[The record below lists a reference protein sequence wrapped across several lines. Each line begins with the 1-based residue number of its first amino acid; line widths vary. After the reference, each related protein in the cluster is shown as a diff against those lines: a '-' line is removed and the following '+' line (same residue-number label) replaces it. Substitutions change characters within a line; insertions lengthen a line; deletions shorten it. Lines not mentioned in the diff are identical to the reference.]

1 MQVSSQ
7 IERFAKAIAR
17 AEGFGIPDAI
27 PTRAHNPGD
36 LVIPGSTNRIGEG
49 ITVFA
54 SDEEGWNALY
64 HQLGLIAIGHSHVY
78 SPSMTILEMAEKWTA
93 TVSQQQGWATNVAAY
108 LGVPITTT
116 LQQVFTT

>member
-17 AEGFGIPDAI
+17 AEGFG
-27 PTRAHNPGD
+27 
-36 LVIPGSTNRIGEG
+36 IPGSTNRIGEG

>member
-7 IERFAKAIAR
+7 IEMFAKAIAR

-36 LVIPGSTNRIGEG
+36 LVIPGSTNKIGEG
-49 ITVFA
+49 ITVFE
-54 SDEEGWNALY
+54 SDEDGWAALY
-64 HQLGLIAIGHSHVY
+64 HELGLIAIGHSHVY

-93 TVSQQQGWATNVAAY
+93 TASQQQGWAENVAAY
-108 LGVPITTT
+108 LGVPITAT
-116 LQQVFTT
+116 LQQVFTA